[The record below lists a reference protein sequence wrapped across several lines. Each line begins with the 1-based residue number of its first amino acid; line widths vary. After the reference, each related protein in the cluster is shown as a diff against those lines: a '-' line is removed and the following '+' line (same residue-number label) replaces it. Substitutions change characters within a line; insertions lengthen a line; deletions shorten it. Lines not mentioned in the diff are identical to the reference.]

1 MNLTVL
7 LLIGSLALLG
17 WSFWR
22 ARRSGKLGILV
33 WLQSASL
40 FSPWLIFI
48 SLAPFGLLPSPILL
62 IAVLVVSTGTYIWL
76 GGKLREA
83 AREQE
88 KALRE
93 RQRLEFDIPPTTA
106 DTPSALSVELPL
118 ETSSLSDPD
127 ASRIPENDLQTM
139 RGFFGIDSFFVT
151 ETLPFR
157 QGMLFRGNLRGE
169 AERVYSDLR
178 IKMDQ
183 SFAERYR
190 VFLLADEENKPAVLV
205 VPTDRDPF
213 EPTKVSWVVTLGL
226 LLLTVGS
233 LILYSSASLEF
244 DPFNHPEKL
253 PLALP
258 IAAGLLFVLAVH
270 EAGHRW
276 QAQRYGVKLSP
287 GYLLPLI
294 SPFPVAPLGFAIPP
308 GTFGAL
314 TQFKTP
320 PPTRKSLF
328 DIAIAGPALGGLIS
342 FAFLVSGFL
351 LSATTTQSGPFTVP
365 ADILSTFNILVAG
378 LMRLRW
384 GALSAGQLIELNPLA
399 LIGIFGLNIT
409 ALSLLPAGQLDG
421 GRIVQA
427 IYGRRTARIVG
438 NVTTAVL
445 AIAGFF
451 VPTFLYWAAVL
462 FFFARTQERPTLNEL
477 TEAGNLRD
485 ILGLVAL
492 FIMAAILLPFRL

>member
-1 MNLTVL
+1 VNLTVL

-22 ARRSGKLGILV
+22 ARSSGKLGILV

-40 FSPWLIFI
+40 FSPWLIFL

-62 IAVLVVSTGTYIWL
+62 IAVLVISTGSYIWL

-88 KALRE
+88 NALRE
-93 RQRLEFDIPPTTA
+93 RQRLEFDIPPTA
-106 DTPSALSVELPL
+106 DAPSVLSVELPL
-118 ETSSLSDPD
+118 ETSSLSDPE
-127 ASRIPENDLQTM
+127 APRIPDNDLQTM

-169 AERVYSDLR
+169 AERVYTDLST
-178 IKMDQ
+178 KMNQ
-183 SFAERYR
+183 AFAERYR
-190 VFLLADEENKPAVLV
+190 VFLLADEDSKPAVLV

-213 EPTKVSWVVTLGL
+213 EPTKISWVVTLGL

-244 DPFNHPEKL
+244 DPFQSPEKL
-253 PLALP
+253 PLSLP
-258 IAAGLLFVLAVH
+258 IVAGILFVLAVH

-294 SPFPVAPLGFAIPP
+294 SPFPLPPLGFAIPP

-320 PPTRKSLF
+320 APTRKALF

-351 LSATTTQSGPFTVP
+351 LSVTTTQTGAFTVS
-365 ADILSTFNILVAG
+365 ADVLSTFNVLIAG

-384 GALSAGQLIELNPLA
+384 GALPASQLIELSPLA
-399 LIGIFGLNIT
+399 LIGIVGLSIT

-427 IYGRRTARIVG
+427 IYGRRIGRIVG
-438 NVTTAVL
+438 NVTTAIL
-445 AIAGFF
+445 AVAGFF
-451 VPTFLYWAAVL
+451 VPSFFYWAAVL
-462 FFFARTQERPTLNEL
+462 FFFARTQERPALNEL

-492 FIMAAILLPFRL
+492 FLMAAILLPFRG

>member
-1 MNLTVL
+1 VNLTVL
-7 LLIGSLALLG
+7 LLMGSLALLG

-22 ARRSGKLGILV
+22 ARRSGKLGTLV
-33 WLQSASL
+33 WLQSVSL
-40 FSPWLIFI
+40 FSPWLIFL
-48 SLAPFGLLPSPILL
+48 SLVPFKLFPSPLLL
-62 IAVLVVSTGTYIWL
+62 IAVLVISTGSYIWL
-76 GGKLREA
+76 GSKLREA

-93 RQRLEFDIPPTTA
+93 RQRLEFDIPPTP
-106 DTPSALSVELPL
+106 DALSVELPL
-118 ETSSLSDPD
+118 ETSSLSDPE
-127 ASRIPENDLQTM
+127 APLIPDNDLQTM

-169 AERVYSDLR
+169 AERVYVDLST
-178 IKMDQ
+178 KMDQ
-183 SFAERYR
+183 AFAERYR

-244 DPFNHPEKL
+244 DPFNNPEKL

-258 IAAGLLFVLAVH
+258 IAAGLLFILAVH

-294 SPFPVAPLGFAIPP
+294 SPFPVPPLGFAIPP

-328 DIAIAGPALGGLIS
+328 DIAVAGPALGGLIS

-351 LSATTTQSGPFTVP
+351 LSVTTTQSGPFTVP
-365 ADILSTFNILVAG
+365 ADILSTFNILIAG

-384 GALSAGQLIELNPLA
+384 GALPANQLIALNPLA

-427 IYGRRTARIVG
+427 IYGRRTARLVG

-445 AIAGFF
+445 AVAGFF
-451 VPTFLYWAAVL
+451 VSTFFYWAAVL

-492 FIMAAILLPFRL
+492 FLMAAILLPFRG

>member
-1 MNLTVL
+1 VNLTVL

-40 FSPWLIFI
+40 FSPWLIFVV
-48 SLAPFGLLPSPILL
+48 APFGFLRNPLLL
-62 IAVLVVSTGTYIWL
+62 IGILVISTGSYIWL

-93 RQRLEFDIPPTTA
+93 RQRLEFDMPPTT
-106 DTPSALSVELPL
+106 DTFSVELPL
-118 ETSSLSDPD
+118 ETASLSDPE
-127 ASRIPENDLQTM
+127 SPRIPDNDLQTM

-169 AERVYSDLR
+169 AERVYIDLST
-178 IKMDQ
+178 KMDQ
-183 SFAERYR
+183 AFAERYR
-190 VFLLADEENKPAVLV
+190 VFLLADEDSKPAVLV

-213 EPTKVSWVVTLGL
+213 EPTKISWVVTLGL

-244 DPFNHPEKL
+244 DPFQNPEKL
-253 PLALP
+253 PLSLP
-258 IAAGLLFVLAVH
+258 IAAGILFVLAVH

-294 SPFPVAPLGFAIPP
+294 SPFPLPPLGFAIPP

-320 PPTRKSLF
+320 APTRKALF

-351 LSATTTQSGPFTVP
+351 LSVTTTRAGAFTVS
-365 ADILSTFNILVAG
+365 ADVLGTFNILIAG

-384 GALSAGQLIELNPLA
+384 GVLPATQLIELSPLA
-399 LIGIFGLNIT
+399 LIGIVGLSIT

-427 IYGRRTARIVG
+427 IYGRRIGRIVG
-438 NVTTAVL
+438 NVTTAIL

-451 VPTFLYWAAVL
+451 VPSFFYWAAVL
-462 FFFARTQERPTLNEL
+462 FFFARTQERPALNEL

-492 FIMAAILLPFRL
+492 FIMAAILLPFRG

>member
-7 LLIGSLALLG
+7 LLIGSLALLA

-40 FSPWLIFI
+40 FLPWFIFL
-48 SLAPFGLLPSPILL
+48 SLAPFGLFPSPALL
-62 IAVLVVSTGTYIWL
+62 IGVLVISTGAYIWL
-76 GGKLREA
+76 GAKLREV

-88 KALRE
+88 KLLRE
-93 RQRLEFDIPPTTA
+93 RQRLEFDVLPT
-106 DTPSALSVELPL
+106 PALGVELPPQATEL
-118 ETSSLSDPD
+118 ADPE

-157 QGMLFRGNLRGE
+157 QGMLFRGNLRGD
-169 AERVYSDLR
+169 ASLVYSDLSA
-178 IKMDQ
+178 KMQ
-183 SFAERYR
+183 KAFAERYR

-205 VPTDRDPF
+205 VPTERDPF
-213 EPTKVSWVVTLGL
+213 EPPKVSWVATLGL

-233 LILYSSASLEF
+233 LILYSSAALEF
-244 DPFNHPEKL
+244 DPFQNPEKL
-253 PLALP
+253 PLAVP
-258 IAAGLLFVLAVH
+258 ITAGILFILAVH

-276 QAQRYGVKLSP
+276 QAQRYGVKLSA

-320 PPTRKSLF
+320 PPTRKALF

-342 FAFLVSGFL
+342 FAFLISGFL
-351 LSATTTQSGPFTVP
+351 LSVTTAQNGPFTVP
-365 ADILSTFNILVAG
+365 ADLLSTFNILIAG
-378 LMRLRW
+378 LIRLRW
-384 GALSAGQLIELNPLA
+384 GVLPATQLIQLNPLA

-438 NVTTAVL
+438 NVTTAIL

-477 TEAGNLRD
+477 TETDNLRD

-492 FIMAAILLPFRL
+492 FLMAAILLPFRG